1 MYNSYIRSILN
12 HVKFAPDTGS
22 GGSDPAAEP
31 AEPGTDPA
39 AEPVEPGTDPDPG
52 GQKFFT
58 QQDID
63 KIISERLAREKK
75 ASEAE
80 IEKRE
85 RLAKMTAEERAGE
98 ELKERLAELE
108 GYKAKAEHADAVK
121 KASKTLTEYGIP
133 VAFAEYV
140 ADKDEEVTMLN
151 VKEFKTVWDA
161 EKQAAVKAALAGSTP
176 GKPGQVKTKE
186 TDSFMEEFK
195 KY

>member
-12 HVKFAPDTGS
+12 HVKFAPDAGS

-31 AEPGTDPA
+31 VEPGTDPA
-39 AEPVEPGTDPDPG
+39 AEPVEPGTDPEPG

-176 GKPGQVKTKE
+176 GKPGQVKAKE
-186 TDSFMEEFK
+186 TDSFMEEFN